1 MIQQIISDSPW
12 HPGYFFSC
20 PTWQVKKDQRVVA
33 MLGTWEVW
41 TVWTKGACWQ
51 SGMWYLYRG
60 WGQSN
65 ILWRAL
71 GLWAL
76 QATRGRA
83 RARRGG
89 CLPISLI
96 HRDLP
101 SWGNLKFPEGSGDQR
116 LIPYRKSWFAWEA
129 LQVGEGGLSVLPTLV
144 RCSYVW
150 KVVLSSHWRG
160 LVGLVIVVHLDGT
173 IEHFDGSNGWCKGHV
188 PDGTI
193 LTQSHRALKA
203 VSDASSL

>member
-12 HPGYFFSC
+12 HPAYFFSC

-33 MLGTWEVW
+33 MLGAWEVW
-41 TVWTKGACWQ
+41 KKGARWE

-83 RARRGG
+83 RAGRGG

-150 KVVLSSHWRG
+150 KVVLSSHWREPS
-160 LVGLVIVVHLDGT
+160 GT
-173 IEHFDGSNGWCKGHV
+173 GDCSSFGWDDWTLWRKQWMMQRSCSRWNHFDPKS
-188 PDGTI
+188 
-193 LTQSHRALKA
+193 
-203 VSDASSL
+203 

>member
-1 MIQQIISDSPW
+1 MIHAWYNKSFQIHHGILDTFLVVQHGRSKRTKELWPCLALGKSEQSERRGPAGSQGCDIFTEVE
-12 HPGYFFSC
+12 GN
-20 PTWQVKKDQRVVA
+20 PTSF
-33 MLGTWEVW
+33 GEP
-41 TVWTKGACWQ
+41 
-51 SGMWYLYRG
+51 
-60 WGQSN
+60 
-65 ILWRAL
+65 AL

-160 LVGLVIVVHLDGT
+160 PSGT
-173 IEHFDGSNGWCKGHV
+173 GDCSSFGWDDWTLWRKQWMMQRSCSRWNHFDPKS
-188 PDGTI
+188 
-193 LTQSHRALKA
+193 
-203 VSDASSL
+203 